1 MPSQKFMLVLFLLV
15 VLPLV
20 IIFANHDAF
29 FTFVSIII
37 IADSLKFIGF
47 IFSGHA
53 HIPEENKN
61 PDKNDMSEKP
71 DRNDDTSSDFKRL
84 DIGIH
89 VARNL
94 IVILFYVYCSLYIS
108 LFVLKILTALIILYL
123 IHGINIIIASRSLTS
138 FKKNV
143 KLEVAAKFV
152 VRIISIF
159 IIAAVAY
166 NKFVKNVL

>member
-20 IIFANHDAF
+20 IIFANHDVF

-37 IADSLKFIGF
+37 VADSFKFIAF
-47 IFSGHA
+47 IFLGNA
-53 HIPEENKN
+53 NDPEENKAS
-61 PDKNDMSEKP
+61 DKNNMSEKR
-71 DRNDDTSSDFKRL
+71 DLSDNDSLDFKRF

-89 VARNL
+89 ITRNL
-94 IVILFYVYCSLYIS
+94 IVILFYIYCSLYIN
-108 LFVLKILTALIILYL
+108 LFILKILTALIILYL
-123 IHGINIIIASRSLTS
+123 IYGINVIIASRSLIS

-143 KLEVAAKFV
+143 KLDTAAKFA